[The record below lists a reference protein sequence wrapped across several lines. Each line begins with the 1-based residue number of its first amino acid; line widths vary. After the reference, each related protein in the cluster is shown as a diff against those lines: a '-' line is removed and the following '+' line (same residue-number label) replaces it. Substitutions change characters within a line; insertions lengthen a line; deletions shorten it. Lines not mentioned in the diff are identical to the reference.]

1 MITFRCSCGKQLQV
15 QEERAGSKVKCPECE
30 EILRV
35 PEAGGIQEKS
45 GPASPPPKTRPKP
58 MDDDDGI
65 EDRPRRRPA
74 RTEDDE
80 DDDRPRRRSGR
91 YEDDDDDRA
100 PRRRKEKGG
109 NGLLIGLIVGGVLLL
124 AGVGVAL
131 FFLLSSGE
139 NRVAQSRD
147 RTILMNNLK
156 QITLPMHSY
165 TATLKRIPSPGLSK
179 DPLPPGTKP
188 LLSCRVAILP

>member
-15 QEERAGSKVKCPECE
+15 QEERAGSKVRGPEGE
-30 EILRV
+30 EILGV
-35 PEAGGIQEKS
+35 AEAGGMQEKS
-45 GPASPPPKTRPKP
+45 GLASPPPKTRPKP

-74 RTEDDE
+74 RSEDDE

-109 NGLLIGLIVGGVLLL
+109 NGLLIGLIVGGRLLL
-124 AGVGVAL
+124 PRFALSL
-131 FFLLSSGE
+131 FFLLTSGE
-139 NRVAQSRD
+139 NTVTHSR
-147 RTILMNNLK
+147 T
-156 QITLPMHSY
+156 
-165 TATLKRIPSPGLSK
+165 SP
-179 DPLPPGTKP
+179 
-188 LLSCRVAILP
+188 